1 MRARSQA
8 SFRLSAICLCVAIA
22 ASPGA
27 AQTLPPQLP
36 GGPLTLAEVLEIAEA
51 RSEAIGIARA
61 GIDRA
66 DADRIRARSSKL
78 PQLSATGS
86 YDRAFAS
93 EFEGVFDTSSA
104 PTCAPFSL
112 NPQASI
118 ETRLAEVERA
128 IDCGAAGSNVFGGAA
143 PAADGEPGTNF
154 EDLPFGRVNT
164 WRVGVLVSQTLYS
177 GGRISAQEAVASAGR
192 ESADLSLRSTRG
204 QLLFETSQ
212 AYFDAVLSARLVEIA
227 EATLQQADATLK
239 QVQAGFSAGTQPEFE
254 VLRARVSRDN
264 ERPQVI
270 RQLLNRETALLR
282 LKQLLDLPPTY
293 DLQLAETLGDKTLD
307 APAPFGPRV
316 APVESAL
323 QTGGLA
329 SIIERGLGLPLPERV
344 VVDTAASD
352 LRRSE
357 ASLKLAEAGK
367 MPNVTLSSSYGRV
380 SYPTGVLWGFDN
392 LRTNWTLGASVEVP
406 IFTGGRQR
414 GDEMAARAGVKES
427 RLRLQQVQQQ
437 ADLDTRLAWAELVAA
452 RATWEASAGTVEQAG
467 RAYVIA
473 EVRYRAGV
481 STQLELSDS
490 RLQLQQAEA
499 NRALAAR
506 DVQVARARVALLPEL
521 PINATTPTGLR
532 VQPTVQP
539 QPAPV
544 QPSAGTGGV
553 QAASL
558 QGTQRQ
564 AGR

>member
-1 MRARSQA
+1 
-8 SFRLSAICLCVAIA
+8 
-22 ASPGA
+22 
-27 AQTLPPQLP
+27 
-36 GGPLTLAEVLEIAEA
+36 
-51 RSEAIGIARA
+51 
-61 GIDRA
+61 
-66 DADRIRARSSKL
+66 
-78 PQLSATGS
+78 
-86 YDRAFAS
+86 
-93 EFEGVFDTSSA
+93 
-104 PTCAPFSL
+104 
-112 NPQASI
+112 
-118 ETRLAEVERA
+118 
-128 IDCGAAGSNVFGGAA
+128 
-143 PAADGEPGTNF
+143 
-154 EDLPFGRVNT
+154 
-164 WRVGVLVSQTLYS
+164 
-177 GGRISAQEAVASAGR
+177 
-192 ESADLSLRSTRG
+192 
-204 QLLFETSQ
+204 
-212 AYFDAVLSARLVEIA
+212 
-227 EATLQQADATLK
+227 
-239 QVQAGFSAGTQPEFE
+239 
-254 VLRARVSRDN
+254 
-264 ERPQVI
+264 
-270 RQLLNRETALLR
+270 
-282 LKQLLDLPPTY
+282 
-293 DLQLAETLGDKTLD
+293 
-307 APAPFGPRV
+307 
-316 APVESAL
+316 
-323 QTGGLA
+323 
-329 SIIERGLGLPLPERV
+329 V